1 MILISLI
8 SKIIVRDMRFITA
21 DRSGLGQ
28 KRLSNSK
35 TFDKSY
41 GPTP

>member
-8 SKIIVRDMRFITA
+8 YKTTQSDMRFITA

-28 KRLSNSK
+28 KRFPNSK
-35 TFDKSY
+35 APNQSY

>member
-8 SKIIVRDMRFITA
+8 YKTTQSDMRFITA

-28 KRLSNSK
+28 KRFSNSK

>member
-28 KRLSNSK
+28 KRFPNSK
-35 TFDKSY
+35 ALNQSY